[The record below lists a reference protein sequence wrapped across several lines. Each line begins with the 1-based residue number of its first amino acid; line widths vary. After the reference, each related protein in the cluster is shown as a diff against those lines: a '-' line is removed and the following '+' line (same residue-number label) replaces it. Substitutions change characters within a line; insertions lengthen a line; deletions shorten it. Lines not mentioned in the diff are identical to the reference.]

1 MSAEPGN
8 ASVSL
13 LTFYLD
19 DEHYGVQM
27 CHVREII
34 AWTHITKVPKMP
46 AYIKGVMNLRGNI
59 IPVIDLRVRFALAPK
74 EPNMLTSVIVVSISG
89 IAVGLV
95 VDRVSEALSVEAKNL
110 LAPPK
115 FNEKVNA
122 NYLSSMAQGDFGV
135 VAILALEAIL
145 GHEKPELQG

>member
-8 ASVSL
+8 ASISL

-34 AWTHITKVPKMP
+34 AWTHVTKVPKMP
-46 AYIKGVMNLRGNI
+46 AYIKGVMNLRGNL
-59 IPVIDLRVRFALAPK
+59 IPVIDLRARFSLAPK
-74 EPNMLTSVIVVSISG
+74 EPNMLTSIIVVSALG
-89 IAVGLV
+89 IPAGLV
-95 VDRVSEALSVEAKNL
+95 VDQVSEALSVDAGNL

-115 FNEKVNA
+115 FNEKINVS
-122 NYLSSMAQGDFGV
+122 YLNSMAQGDFGV
-135 VAILALEAIL
+135 VAILELEAIL
-145 GHEKPELQG
+145 GHEKLELQS